1 MKDGVAIAYKLG
13 QKLTANGSY
22 VLKFSNY
29 DGYTKTY
36 TFVVDTVAPMVTLE
50 VAKNGEFVNA
60 GVKAHFAKDET
71 AEVFKD
77 GKLLV
82 SYMGGSNVQ
91 KDGVYRIVIKDK
103 VLNIHSTNLV
113 DKSPIQMST
122 ISCYC
127 LKNKSKIIFFENYYD
142 QCGCSF

>member
-1 MKDGVAIAYKLG
+1 MKDGVAIAYKSG
-13 QKLTANGSY
+13 QNLTANGSY
-22 VLKFSNY
+22 LLKFSNY

-60 GVKAHFAKDET
+60 GVKAHLAKDET

-103 VLNIHSTNLV
+103 V
-113 DKSPIQMST
+113 
-122 ISCYC
+122 
-127 LKNKSKIIFFENYYD
+127 
-142 QCGCSF
+142 

>member
-1 MKDGVAIAYKLG
+1 MKDGVAIAYKSG

-60 GVKAHFAKDET
+60 GVNAHFAKDET

-77 GKLLV
+77 ESCSSRTWVDLMCKKTVYIVLL
-82 SYMGGSNVQ
+82 
-91 KDGVYRIVIKDK
+91 
-103 VLNIHSTNLV
+103 
-113 DKSPIQMST
+113 
-122 ISCYC
+122 
-127 LKNKSKIIFFENYYD
+127 
-142 QCGCSF
+142 